1 MNNFDNKYKEE
12 VYNKWGQTKEYNE
25 YANKTKNYSKDKWK
39 SLNKAMIDIFKD
51 FASYMINQNTFDS
64 NITQDL
70 VNKLQNHISENY
82 YLCTNEILLGLGK
95 MYVHDERFKNNI
107 DKYASG
113 TAEYVFKAI
122 EYYCNK

>member
-1 MNNFDNKYKEE
+1 MNTFDNKYKEE

-25 YANKTKNYSKDKWK
+25 YTNKTKNYSKDKWK

-70 VNKLQNHISENY
+70 VNKLQNHISDNY

-95 MYVHDERFKNNI
+95 MYVADGE
-107 DKYASG
+107 
-113 TAEYVFKAI
+113 
-122 EYYCNK
+122 